1 MSTPP
6 PPDFKKE
13 QTIVI
18 GIPVQWPN
26 QDALIAAINKI
37 PGYTYAGMVFLH
49 EETQVGFGIEIYEQ
63 DENMRTA
70 FEELGMGRLSEEE
83 LAAIDNHAFTIYL
96 IGKGGTIAAAQQ
108 IMDASQALLQAGGL
122 GVKIETTGKA
132 FNVATWEMLCNI
144 EDDARLYDGFVIKL
158 HAEGDVY
165 YTCGMHNLGLRDAIV
180 GAVDQQTAVYTLDAF
195 SLYQVLEQ
203 PHIRPGES
211 FSPAPESPSF
221 QINQE
226 EDKRYP
232 EDDIFYNK
240 YGLWILQP
248 IAEEKKKV

>member
-1 MSTPP
+1 MSTS
-6 PPDFKKE
+6 DFKKE

-18 GIPVQWPN
+18 GIPGQWAN
-26 QDALIAAINKI
+26 QDALVAAINAI
-37 PGYTYAGMVFLH
+37 PQYSYSGMVLLH
-49 EETQVGFGIEIYEQ
+49 EKTQTSFGLEIYEQ
-63 DENMRTA
+63 DENMRAA
-70 FEELGMGRLSEEE
+70 FEQLGMGRLTTEQ
-83 LAAIDNHAFTIYL
+83 LDAIDKHTFTAYL
-96 IGKGGTIAAAQQ
+96 IGKGGSVEDARS
-108 IMDASQALLQAGGL
+108 IMSASLALLQAGGL

-132 FNVATWEMLCNI
+132 FSAETWTMLCRLN
-144 EDDARLYDGFVIKL
+144 DDARLYDGFVIKL

-180 GAVDQQTAVYTLDAF
+180 GAVEQSTAIYALDAF
-195 SLYQVLEQ
+195 SLYQILEQ
-203 PHIRPGES
+203 PHIRPGEN

-232 EDDIFYNK
+232 KEDIFYNK

-248 IAEEKKKV
+248 IVEKV